1 MKYATLLLALL
12 LSTAH
17 ADTLATYRNGLLIN
31 PSTNQPYTGNLET
44 INKDWG
50 KDSVEF
56 SQEYVNGVMHGAD
69 KVFYK
74 SGKLKTVGYFEN
86 GLLEGTTKI
95 YFEDGLLMGSMDFKN
110 HQKHGVGVRYYP
122 NGVKQ
127 LERFFV
133 NDKLEGTAR
142 TWYDNGNLMKSE
154 EYKNGMF
161 HGKVKTYYENG
172 NVFEDAKFEYGT
184 PKFMRIYREDGT
196 LADEKGFFDKKVI
209 DKIIG

>member
-1 MKYATLLLALL
+1 MKHILLVMLALL
-12 LSTAH
+12 PTAH

-31 PSTNQPYTGNLET
+31 PSTNAPYTGNLET

-172 NVFEDAKFEYGT
+172 GVFEEAKFEYGT